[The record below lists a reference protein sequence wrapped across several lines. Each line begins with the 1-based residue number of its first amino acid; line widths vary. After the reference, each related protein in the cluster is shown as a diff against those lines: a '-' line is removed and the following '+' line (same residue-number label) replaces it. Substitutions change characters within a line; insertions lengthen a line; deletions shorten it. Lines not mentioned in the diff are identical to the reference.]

1 MARTSKRAVEQAAA
15 EANQA
20 AQTAQTNPSSQTETV
35 HTEAVADPDRMEKLL
50 QNRPSVKARADLEER
65 YEKRQE
71 EFRAP
76 TQEPK
81 NEEPT
86 PEAKTEPVEAKTVPA
101 PEAKVEEAA
110 PETPA
115 PKMVKAKVD
124 GEELDVSEEEV
135 NAAGGLTAWQ
145 KQKAADNRFEKAR
158 KISEQTQNQLAQVAQ
173 LLLNQNAPKPQPQQQ
188 PAEIL
193 KAKLDTIRFG
203 TPEEASAAFSEALQ
217 AYLPK
222 QEDPNAQMSRLLA
235 AVDHKQA
242 LDKFRSD
249 LPISEEA
256 SAAFSEALQAYLP
269 KQEDPNA
276 QMSRLLAAVDHKQAL
291 DKFRSD
297 FPDIMSNQLLLKL
310 AVSMEREEFA
320 NAQKNGKAIDW
331 RETYSRIGN
340 QIRSVVPQ
348 RQSQPATT
356 PQTPSTPSSA
366 SAKEER
372 KASITVLPTSSARAE
387 LPKEEKEPTRE
398 EARKSWI
405 ADQKKARGLN

>member
-124 GEELDVSEEEV
+124 GEELDVSEEP
-135 NAAGGLTAWQ
+135 
-145 KQKAADNRFEKAR
+145 RAR
-158 KISEQTQNQLAQVAQ
+158 SQ
-173 LLLNQNAPKPQPQQQ
+173 
-188 PAEIL
+188 
-193 KAKLDTIRFG
+193 
-203 TPEEASAAFSEALQ
+203 AF
-217 AYLPK
+217 
-222 QEDPNAQMSRLLA
+222 R
-235 AVDHKQA
+235 
-242 LDKFRSD
+242 
-249 LPISEEA
+249 
-256 SAAFSEALQAYLP
+256 
-269 KQEDPNA
+269 
-276 QMSRLLAAVDHKQAL
+276 
-291 DKFRSD
+291 
-297 FPDIMSNQLLLKL
+297 
-310 AVSMEREEFA
+310 
-320 NAQKNGKAIDW
+320 
-331 RETYSRIGN
+331 
-340 QIRSVVPQ
+340 
-348 RQSQPATT
+348 PATS
-356 PQTPSTPSSA
+356 P
-366 SAKEER
+366 
-372 KASITVLPTSSARAE
+372 
-387 LPKEEKEPTRE
+387 
-398 EARKSWI
+398 
-405 ADQKKARGLN
+405 